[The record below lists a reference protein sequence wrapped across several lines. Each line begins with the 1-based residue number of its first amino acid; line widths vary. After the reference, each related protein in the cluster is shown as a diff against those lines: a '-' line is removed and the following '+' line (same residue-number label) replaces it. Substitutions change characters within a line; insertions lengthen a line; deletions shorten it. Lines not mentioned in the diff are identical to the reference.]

1 LKKLVVTITIWSEC
15 PNIEELYKLGSIIL
29 CKNIT
34 GSIYKDQIQ
43 GSIKNI
49 NQLEVIHDN
58 FDNQIKNIE
67 AQEDDNNELF
77 DDLID

>member
-1 LKKLVVTITIWSEC
+1 MKKLVVTITIWSEC

-77 DDLID
+77 DNLID

>member
-1 LKKLVVTITIWSEC
+1 MKKLVVTITIWSEC

>member
-77 DDLID
+77 DNLID